1 MGNNE
6 KNNLIDELLKDYNEQ
21 KKAHEDNFGEI
32 EKEPAPL
39 EALPQIEKRSAPKAD
54 EKMQESTDSPAPRR
68 VRRSHL
74 SARSV
79 LLLRRGVHRTPAP
92 STHHNVGEGL
102 CALPFFLLYRFFKTV
117 KNFLAYLYNI
127 CYNMYEILFYQ
138 I

>member
-92 STHHNVGEGL
+92 PTTRYNQ
-102 CALPFFLLYRFFKTV
+102 PNR
-117 KNFLAYLYNI
+117 NYLF
-127 CYNMYEILFYQ
+127 CK
-138 I
+138 